1 MSKAKSTGNMP
12 SIEPAVKTSAP
23 SWEKTLRETIESIA
37 IAFIL
42 AFLFRTFE
50 AEAFVIP
57 TGSMAPTLQG
67 RHKDVVCPQCGYE
80 YRVSASSEVDRDGNR
95 IANCNVEG
103 ALCPMCGFDL
113 RLDPNDL
120 KAVEAYPSYSGD
132 RIIVNKFAY
141 DASDPQR
148 WDVVVFKYP
157 EDAKTNYIKRLVGLP
172 NERFQIRHGDVFTA
186 PTGSDQF
193 QIARKS
199 PEKVRAMLQ
208 PVYDND
214 YALPKLIE
222 AGVRPRWQP
231 WVGLGEKSNWTTSS
245 DFKSFTADGSS
256 TAPEWIRY
264 QQIEPTE
271 ETWKRVVQNQHVT
284 SPEPSLIYDDYA
296 YNDGDDGNCGYPRG
310 TPHPVG
316 DLAVDLKLDVKNNQ
330 GAVILELVKGGRQ
343 FRCRID
349 LATGDAKLSIS
360 GLADFAPTASAPIRG
375 PGTFDVSF
383 ANVDQQLILWVD
395 GKVIAFN
402 GPTSYDDLN
411 NATPVEIAPR
421 PGSDV
426 ATDLSPVG
434 IGVEGGAS
442 VAVSHLKVGATFI
455 IERSRTSAG

>member
-1 MSKAKSTGNMP
+1 MNKAKTAGTVAA
-12 SIEPAVKTSAP
+12 IEPGAKTPPP
-23 SWEKTLRETIESIA
+23 SWERTLRETVESIA

-67 RHKDVVCPQCGYE
+67 RHKDVVCPECGYE

-95 IANCNVEG
+95 LPNCNVEA
-103 ALCPMCGFDL
+103 ALCPMCSF
-113 RLDPNDL
+113 RLSMDPHDL

-141 DASDPQR
+141 DVSDPQR

-193 QIARKS
+193 QIARKP

-231 WVGLGEKSNWTTSS
+231 WTALGEKSNWTTSS
-245 DFKSFTADGSS
+245 DYQSFTAEGTSPGP
-256 TAPEWIRY
+256 AWIRY

-271 ETWKRVVQNQHVT
+271 EIWQRVVQHQHVT

-296 YNDGDDGNCGYPRG
+296 YNDGNDGNCGYPHG

-316 DLAVDLKLDVKNNQ
+316 DLEVGCKLDVKNNQ

-349 LATGDAKLSIS
+349 LASGDAKLSIS
-360 GLADFAPTASAPIRG
+360 GLGDFGPTASTPIHG
-375 PGTFDVSF
+375 AGSYEVSF

-395 GKVIAFN
+395 GKVITFN
-402 GPTSYDDLN
+402 APTIYDDLN
-411 NATPVEIAPR
+411 NSTPVEISPR

-434 IGVEGGAS
+434 VAVEGGAS
-442 VAVSHLKVGATFI
+442 VAVSHLKIGRDI
-455 IERSRTSAG
+455 YYRRSQTSGD